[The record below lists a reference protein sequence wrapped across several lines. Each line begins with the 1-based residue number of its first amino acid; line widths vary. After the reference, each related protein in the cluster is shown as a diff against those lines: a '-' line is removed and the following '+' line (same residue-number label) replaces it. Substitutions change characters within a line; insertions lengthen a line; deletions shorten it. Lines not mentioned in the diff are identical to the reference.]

1 MDQKPV
7 CCNALISGKVHAGYN
22 GAGPK
27 NSRLAASQAAPGTG
41 DNPTRACNRPHN
53 VNSSLISNYSETVR
67 FIILL
72 IVG

>member
-7 CCNALISGKVHAGYN
+7 CCDALISGKVHAGYN

-27 NSRLAASQAAPGTG
+27 NSKTAASHAAPGTG
-41 DNPTRACNRPHN
+41 DSPYRVSKRPHS
-53 VNSSLISNYSETVR
+53 VNSSLISKYGETVR
-67 FIILL
+67 FMILL

>member
-1 MDQKPV
+1 M
-7 CCNALISGKVHAGYN
+7 SGKVHAGYN

-27 NSRLAASQAAPGTG
+27 NSKSAASHAAPGTG
-41 DNPTRACNRPHN
+41 DNPTRVSKRPHN

-67 FIILL
+67 IIILL